1 MNVRE
6 IKNILQC
13 ARRAEREY
21 ILARDRANAF
31 GQLCRYKGASSVN
44 DAGKLTVKENSVEKR
59 LCVLADYEA
68 EADELFRELVRQRK
82 NVRKI
87 IGSLTDSIQREVLI
101 RRYILGEKWEEIAV
115 IMNYS
120 IRRVYQL
127 HGEALKNLKK
137 DCSKFH

>member
-1 MNVRE
+1 MDARE
-6 IKNILQC
+6 IKNILGS

-31 GQLCRYKGASSVN
+31 GQLCRYGGGIGTDDSKKS
-44 DAGKLTVKENSVEKR
+44 VKENGVEKR
-59 LCVLADYEA
+59 FCVLSDYKA

-82 NVRKI
+82 TVRKI
-87 IGSLTDSIQREVLI
+87 IGSLSDGVQREILI
-101 RRYILGEKWEEIAV
+101 RRYILGEKWEEIGV

-127 HGEALKNLKK
+127 HEEALKNLKK